1 MWALDSG
8 RCCLHHA
15 SSLGNIDTSSQAKV
29 NLAARSYDSEDE
41 NMGRK
46 KGRPFETGPCS
57 RAPVYSKGDI
67 REQITGSKPVHD
79 YCLTDRQ
86 LNSIEQ
92 PRRER
97 FFGCWSGR
105 NAPQSF
111 LGVCVGRRAPSDEN
125 LADYAPM
132 QRYPRYINSGPI
144 AKSILQQYDD
154 DMESSYFRRKPT
166 SFLSNSGTAGGVGG
180 GGGGGGAGGA
190 GLIIGSSATLPA
202 GDSKRYGGSWLP
214 AEDEAVRLEGPR

>member
-1 MWALDSG
+1 MEKLVTPCES
-8 RCCLHHA
+8 LHHA
-15 SSLGNIDTSSQAKV
+15 SSLGNIQVSSSQSNT

-46 KGRPFETGPCS
+46 KGRPTFDTGPGS

-67 REQITGSKPVHD
+67 REQ

-86 LNSIEQ
+86 LSSIEQ

-125 LADYAPM
+125 LTDYAPM
-132 QRYPRYINSGPI
+132 QRYPR
-144 AKSILQQYDD
+144 
-154 DMESSYFRRKPT
+154 
-166 SFLSNSGTAGGVGG
+166 
-180 GGGGGGAGGA
+180 
-190 GLIIGSSATLPA
+190 
-202 GDSKRYGGSWLP
+202 
-214 AEDEAVRLEGPR
+214 

>member
-1 MWALDSG
+1 
-8 RCCLHHA
+8 LHHA
-15 SSLGNIDTSSQAKV
+15 SSLGNIDTSSQSKV

-67 REQITGSKPVHD
+67 REQ

-86 LNSIEQ
+86 LSSIEQ

-125 LADYAPM
+125 LADYAPI
-132 QRYPRYINSGPI
+132 QRYPR
-144 AKSILQQYDD
+144 
-154 DMESSYFRRKPT
+154 
-166 SFLSNSGTAGGVGG
+166 
-180 GGGGGGAGGA
+180 
-190 GLIIGSSATLPA
+190 
-202 GDSKRYGGSWLP
+202 
-214 AEDEAVRLEGPR
+214 

>member
-1 MWALDSG
+1 MWETEWKSLSHHVKVGEEIAG
-8 RCCLHHA
+8 LHHA
-15 SSLGNIDTSSQAKV
+15 SSLGNIQVSSSQSNT

-46 KGRPFETGPCS
+46 KGRPTFDTGPGS

-67 REQITGSKPVHD
+67 REQPQPESLQIIEGGGRLP

-86 LNSIEQ
+86 LSSIEQ

-125 LADYAPM
+125 LTDYAPM
-132 QRYPRYINSGPI
+132 QRYPRVNSN
-144 AKSILQQYDD
+144 KL
-154 DMESSYFRRKPT
+154 
-166 SFLSNSGTAGGVGG
+166 L
-180 GGGGGGAGGA
+180 
-190 GLIIGSSATLPA
+190 
-202 GDSKRYGGSWLP
+202 
-214 AEDEAVRLEGPR
+214 